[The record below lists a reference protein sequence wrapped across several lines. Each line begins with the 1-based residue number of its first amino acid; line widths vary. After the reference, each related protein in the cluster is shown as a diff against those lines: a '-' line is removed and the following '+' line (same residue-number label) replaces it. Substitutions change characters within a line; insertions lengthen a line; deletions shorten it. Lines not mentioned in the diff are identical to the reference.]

1 MTKQKSKLL
10 TAIMIVLLLGLSG
23 CGGIKHHYPVWSIP
37 ERPEFVFSDEGDH
50 CLSEND
56 LRQLNEYVLHLE
68 AAVKKYEMEIN
79 VINTGEPE

>member
-10 TAIMIVLLLGLSG
+10 TATMIVLLLGLSG

-37 ERPEFVFSDEGDH
+37 ERPEFVFADEGDH

-56 LRQLNEYVLHLE
+56 LRQLNEYVLRLE